1 MILILYCCF
10 QMNIFVSKLMFLFS
24 YMYIFISIFIYLF
37 IYCIYIL
44 YLNILIYNGK
54 LFNKKC
60 NFRFTPIDSL
70 IEWRKTAEKSSKQ
83 EKDFMAFLRIVRV
96 HVTETKHILSV
107 LYFLCYAYFPFSI
120 CFVIYLK
127 YEITSFIINE
137 CRRCG
142 KHARRVKRRLTNY

>member
-1 MILILYCCF
+1 
-10 QMNIFVSKLMFLFS
+10 MNIFVSKLMFLFL
-24 YMYIFISIFIYLF
+24 YIYIYLCLYLF
-37 IYCIYIL
+37 IYYIYIF
-44 YLNILIYNGK
+44 YLNILIYSGK
-54 LFNKKC
+54 FDKKC

-120 CFVIYLK
+120 CFVIHLK
-127 YEITSFIINE
+127 YEITSFIINK

-142 KHARRVKRRLTNY
+142 KRARRAKRRLTNY